1 MRSRFRKDRNE
12 EDFEKSRFDSKMGS
26 EDQPRVSS
34 RNQRDR
40 YERSRSRY
48 KEDSEDET
56 KKSFIDYDE

>member
-12 EDFEKSRFDSKMGS
+12 EDFEKSRFDSKMDS
-26 EDQPRVSS
+26 EDEPRMPS

-48 KEDSEDET
+48 KEDSEDDT